1 MLFYK
6 IGKIVQGNELNCVGS
21 ASKNQG
27 EKIILSGGD
36 NIGVIQYLQKMML
49 FPRFELRAKISINK
63 VSCPDYYDYASSID
77 GFTIIFTR
85 GNPPTNFG
93 GAGLLGYNEITN
105 ALVLEID
112 LYQNW
117 DLGDSSSN
125 TLSLH
130 RCTTTKCTAREDSN
144 SKQVDLNIVIV
155 L

>member
-85 GNPPTNFG
+85 GNTPTNFG
-93 GAGLLGYNEITN
+93 GEALLGYNEITN

-112 LYQNW
+112 LNQNSYY
-117 DLGDSSSN
+117 GDSSSD

-130 RCTTTKCTAREDSN
+130 RCTTTKCSAMEDKT
-144 SKQVDLNIVIV
+144 KQVDLNIVIV
-155 L
+155 